1 MFGMDRMSGQQRN
14 RMREAAELIV
24 NMWTVDDPGSF
35 HFQGEHYDVKL
46 PASRPEMGLAYHM
59 RPYQK
64 PHPPIAVAGSSPSS
78 PTLEVAGELGW
89 WPMSTLFLH
98 HSHLTNHWDAYTRGA
113 SVSGRQVDRS
123 DWRIAREVYVADSR
137 EQAVREIMEG
147 PPAATFNRYFI
158 PLLGQGQR
166 GLDGIKTS
174 PDLLD
179 SALTPEYMLENFW
192 IVGDPDDCARQI
204 RQLHDDTGG
213 FGTLLVLCHDWGD
226 DRAKGLRSLELLV
239 KETLPQLDDLNAN

>member
-1 MFGMDRMSGQQRN
+1 MSGQQRN

-24 NMWTVDDPGSF
+24 NMWTVENPGEF
-35 HFQGEHYDVKL
+35 HFEGEHYDVKL

-78 PTLEVAGELGW
+78 PTLAVAGELGW

-98 HSHLTNHWDAYTRGA
+98 HTHLPNHWDTYARGA
-113 SVSGRQVDRS
+113 QTSGRDVSRS
-123 DWRIAREVYVADSR
+123 QWRIAREVYVGETT
-137 EQAVREIMEG
+137 EQAVQDIMTG
-147 PPAATFNRYFI
+147 PPANTFSRYFI
-158 PLLGQGQR
+158 PLLGEGQR

-174 PDLLD
+174 PDLPN

-204 RQLHDDTGG
+204 RQLSNDTGG
-213 FGTLLVLCHDWGD
+213 FGTLLVLCHDWGA
-226 DRAKGLRSLELLV
+226 DRSKGLRSLELLA
-239 KETLPQLDDLNAN
+239 KETLPQLDDLNAD